1 MTPMAHFRPEKH
13 PENEAASTSKVW
25 LKHHMTSQEYCEVPV
40 GLPVVPHEAVAEV
53 SRIGNV

>member
-1 MTPMAHFRPEKH
+1 MAHFRPEKH